1 MSDTNWAVP
10 ALEHEFDVVV
20 ELGEVADYGVT
31 RAGHRRVVSIVGGTV
46 TGTLEGTIVPGGADW
61 QIVRDDGAVEID
73 GRYSVLTGSG
83 ALVYLQVNGV
93 RVGGGSDGST
103 YFRTT
108 VHVETSD
115 PALSRL
121 QDCLLVASCV
131 RDASGVRYG
140 AYRVT

>member
-1 MSDTNWAVP
+1 MSDPTWAVP

-20 ELGEVADYGVT
+20 ELGEVADHGVT
-31 RAGHRRVVSIVGGTV
+31 RAGHRRVVPIVGGTV
-46 TGTLEGTIVPGGADW
+46 TGALEGSIVPGGGDW
-61 QIVRDDGAVEID
+61 QVVRDDGAIEID

-83 ALVYLQVNGV
+83 SLVYLQVHGV

-131 RDASGVRYG
+131 RDANAVRYG